1 MSTYAPFRSR
11 RVAVLSLTVVI
22 IVSTAAVHARAQDA
36 QSADAGFGTMQP
48 IVVTPTLFPTPAA
61 EIGSDVTV
69 ITADDIARKQANDL
83 PSILRDV
90 PGLFVEQSSPGNIA
104 ELSIR
109 GTDANHTK
117 FLVDGIDISDPSQ
130 PSGTFDISQ
139 IPTSDIE
146 RIEVLRGPQSGLY
159 GSDAI
164 GGVVNIITKQGS
176 GPLRADSSI
185 EGGSFG
191 TFNQSAGV
199 SGAAGRANYAFNFDH
214 LHYSDL
220 PEVPSNLLAPGE
232 TAIGDAFGERAYS
245 TKLGADLTDDLNV
258 GLVARYYDSLLRN
271 TGDDNFAP
279 FTTPDPT
286 QSLQD
291 ERAGFAR
298 GSATL
303 KSFGG
308 ALEDEFGL
316 AYTRYHRVNVTPD
329 GGAFGIY
336 TSDGDRT
343 KADWRG
349 TLHLGQDRTAV
360 LGAEDE
366 EDRLIEGQ
374 PLNATVN
381 DAAGYAEFHT
391 LIVENLYGNVV
402 GRLDSNNRFGKAA
415 TWRVAPAYLVAA
427 TDTQLKVSYGTG
439 FKAPSL
445 EQLFVSSPNFN
456 FFANPNLKPEKSS
469 GYDAGF
475 EQPLFDKRLSFGAT
489 YFHNHIRNLIEQPAG
504 SDMDLNIAA
513 ATTYGVESF
522 VAVTPIERVTLRADY
537 TYTQAASDSPVVN
550 SSGTVVGD
558 ALIRRPKHKVSID
571 GTWTPTDPLSLTAEW
586 LYIGARFDNNRDFSN
601 PLPLHVNSYNTINL
615 NASYRLTDYATVFG
629 RINNLLD
636 RHYQDP
642 TGFLAPTLGVFAGV
656 RLSWG
661 GPSDGGAN

>member
-1 MSTYAPFRSR
+1 MSSPVPFGSR
-11 RVAVLSLTVVI
+11 RVAALLLAVVLA
-22 IVSTAAVHARAQDA
+22 AAVPFTRSFAQDA
-36 QSADAGFGTMQP
+36 PMQQATSGFGTMQP
-48 IVVTPTLFPTPAA
+48 IVVTPTLFPVPPT

-83 PSILRDV
+83 PAILRDV
-90 PGLFVEQSSPGNIA
+90 SGLFVEQSSPGNLA
-104 ELSIR
+104 TLFMR
-109 GTDANHTK
+109 GANANHTK

-176 GPLRADSSI
+176 GPLRADSAI

-191 TFNQSAGV
+191 TFNQAASV
-199 SGAAGRANYAFNFDH
+199 SGSQGHANYAFNFTH
-214 LHYSDL
+214 LHYSDR

-232 TAIGDAFGERAYS
+232 AAIGDAFGERAYS
-245 TKLGADLTDDLNV
+245 TKLGADLTDDLNI

-271 TGDDNFAP
+271 TADDDFSP
-279 FTTPDPT
+279 FTTPDAT

-298 GSATL
+298 GSAKL

-308 ALEDEFGL
+308 ALEDEFGI
-316 AYTRYHRVNVTPD
+316 AYTRYHRVNITPSSS
-329 GGAFGIY
+329 IS

-343 KADWRG
+343 KADWHG

-360 LGAEDE
+360 LGVEDE

-374 PLNATVN
+374 PVNATVN
-381 DAAGYAEFHT
+381 TAAGFAEYHT
-391 LIVENLYGNVV
+391 PIVENLYGNIT
-402 GRLDSNNRFGKAA
+402 GRIDSNNRFGHAL
-415 TWRVAPAYLVAA
+415 TYRFAPAYLVAA
-427 TDTQLKVSYGTG
+427 TNTQLKASYGTG

-445 EQLFVSSPNFN
+445 EQLFVSFPTFN

-475 EQPLFDKRLSFGAT
+475 EQPLFGKRLSFGAT

-504 SDMDLNIAA
+504 SNMDLNIAA
-513 ATTYGVESF
+513 ATAYGVESF
-522 VAVTPIERVTLRADY
+522 VAVTPTDTVTLRADY
-537 TYTQAASDSPVVN
+537 TYTQAASDSPVTN

-558 ALIRRPKHKVSID
+558 ALIRRPKHKISID

-601 PLPLHVNSYNTINL
+601 PLPLHVNSYDTINL
-615 NASYRLTDYATVFG
+615 NASYRLTGYATVFG
-629 RINNLLD
+629 RIDNLLD

-642 TGFLAPTLGVFAGV
+642 TGFLGPTLGVFAGV
-656 RLSWG
+656 RLTWG
-661 GPSDGGAN
+661 GESAGDPN

>member
-1 MSTYAPFRSR
+1 MPNLVLSRSR
-11 RVAVLSLTVVI
+11 RIAALSFAAVLATAVPFNHAFAQQA
-22 IVSTAAVHARAQDA
+22 STQQAA
-36 QSADAGFGTMQP
+36 AGFGTMQP
-48 IVVTPTLFPTPAA
+48 IVVTPTLFPVPPA

-69 ITADDIARKQANDL
+69 ITAEDIARKQANDL
-83 PSILRDV
+83 PTILRDV
-90 PGLFVEQSSPGNIA
+90 PGLFIEQASPGNLA
-104 ELSIR
+104 TLFMR
-109 GTDANHTK
+109 GANANHTK

-130 PSGTFDISQ
+130 PSGTFDLSQ

-164 GGVVNIITKQGS
+164 GGVVNIITKQGT

-191 TFNQSAGV
+191 TFNQTASV
-199 SGAAGRANYAFNFDH
+199 SGSQGRANYAFNFAH
-214 LHYSDL
+214 LHYSDM
-220 PEVPSNLLAPGE
+220 PDVPSNLLASGE
-232 TAIGDAFGERAYS
+232 AAIGDAFGERAYS

-258 GLVARYYDSLLRN
+258 GVVARYYDSLLRN
-271 TGDDNFAP
+271 TADDDFSP
-279 FTTPDPT
+279 FTTPDAT
-286 QSLQD
+286 QSLQN
-291 ERAGFAR
+291 ERAGAVR

-308 ALEDEFGL
+308 ALDDEFGI
-316 AYTRYHRVNVTPD
+316 AYTRYHRVNITPSSS
-329 GGAFGIY
+329 IS

-343 KADWRG
+343 KADWHG

-360 LGAEDE
+360 LGVEDE

-374 PLNATVN
+374 PINATVN
-381 DAAGYAEFHT
+381 TAAGFAEYHT
-391 LIVENLYGNVV
+391 PIVENLYGNVT
-402 GRLDSNNRFGKAA
+402 GRIDSNNRFGHAF
-415 TWRVAPAYLVAA
+415 TYRFAPAYLVAA
-427 TDTQLKVSYGTG
+427 TNTQLKASYGTG

-445 EQLFVSSPNFN
+445 EQLFVSFPAFN

-504 SDMDLNIAA
+504 SNMDLNIAA

-522 VAVTPIERVTLRADY
+522 VAVTPIETVTLRASY

-558 ALIRRPKHKVSID
+558 ALIRRPKHKISID

-615 NASYRLTDYATVFG
+615 NASYRLTGYATVFG
-629 RINNLLD
+629 RIDNLLD

-642 TGFLAPTLGVFAGV
+642 TGFLGPTLGVFAGV
-656 RLSWG
+656 RLTWG
-661 GPSDGGAN
+661 GAPAGNAN

>member
-1 MSTYAPFRSR
+1 MSSFVPFRSR
-11 RVAVLSLTVVI
+11 RIAALSFAVVLSGAVPFTHAFAQQA
-22 IVSTAAVHARAQDA
+22 SAQQAA
-36 QSADAGFGTMQP
+36 AGFGTMAP
-48 IVVTPTLFPTPAA
+48 IVVTPTLFPVPPA

-69 ITADDIARKQANDL
+69 ITAADIARKQANDL

-90 PGLFVEQSSPGNIA
+90 PGLMVVQSSPGNIA
-104 ELSIR
+104 NVFIR
-109 GTDANHTK
+109 GTNSNHTK
-117 FLVDGIDISDPSQ
+117 FLIDGIDISDPSQ

-191 TFNQSAGV
+191 TFNQAASV
-199 SGAAGRANYAFNFDH
+199 SGSQGRANYAFNFTH
-214 LHYSDL
+214 LHYSDR

-232 TAIGDAFGERAYS
+232 AAIGDAFGERAYS
-245 TKLGADLTDDLNV
+245 AKLGADLTDDLSAS
-258 GLVARYYDSLLRN
+258 LVARYYDSLLRN
-271 TGDDNFAP
+271 TADDDFAP
-279 FTTPDPT
+279 FTTPDAT

-298 GSATL
+298 GSAKL

-308 ALEDEFGL
+308 ALEDEFGI
-316 AYTRYHRVNVTPD
+316 AYTRYHRVNITPSSS
-329 GGAFGIY
+329 IS

-349 TLHLGQDRTAV
+349 TLHLDADRTAV
-360 LGAEDE
+360 LGVEDE

-374 PLNATVN
+374 PVNATVN
-381 DAAGYAEFHT
+381 TAAGFAEYHT
-391 LIVENLYGNVV
+391 PIVENLYGNVT
-402 GRLDSNNRFGKAA
+402 GRIDSNNRFGRAF
-415 TWRVAPAYLVAA
+415 TYRFAPAYLVAA
-427 TDTQLKVSYGTG
+427 TNTQLKASYGTG

-445 EQLFVSSPNFN
+445 EQLFVSFPAFN

-475 EQPLFDKRLSFGAT
+475 EQPLLDKRLSFGAT

-504 SDMDLNIAA
+504 SNKDLNIAA
-513 ATTYGVESF
+513 ATAYGVESF
-522 VAVTPIERVTLRADY
+522 VAVTPIETVTLRADY
-537 TYTQAASDSPVVN
+537 TYTQAASDSPVTN
-550 SSGTVVGD
+550 SSGTIVGD
-558 ALIRRPKHKVSID
+558 ALIRRPKHKISID
-571 GTWTPTDPLSLTAEW
+571 GTWTPIDPLSVTAEW
-586 LYIGARFDNNRDFSN
+586 LYVGARFDNNRDFSN
-601 PLPLHVNSYNTINL
+601 KFPLHVNSYNTINL
-615 NASYRLTDYATVFG
+615 NASYRLADYATVFG
-629 RINNLLD
+629 RIDNLLD
-636 RHYQDP
+636 RHYQNP
-642 TGFLAPTLGVFAGV
+642 TGFLGPTLGVFAGV

-661 GPSDGGAN
+661 GAPSGDAN